1 MLFDSSLRRE
11 LWRGFVGTLVV
22 LLTVVLTMVL
32 IRVLGQAA
40 KGSVALADVS
50 LLLGYTMIAQVPTL
64 ITLALFVAV
73 VALLARLH
81 RDSEMVVWQTSGVR
95 LSRLLKPIWQ
105 MAWPVLVALGMLLL
119 VARPWGQQQTQVLKD
134 RFERR
139 SDIARVAPG
148 QFQSSADGKR
158 VFFID
163 SHSDGERTGKNVF
176 IVLSEG
182 DTEAVVSAREG
193 QIETIGAQRYLNLRQ
208 GERVETKLSTGE
220 KTRSRF
226 EQAQILVG
234 DAPVGNAGELGARGT
249 PTLELFNSTNRK
261 MQAELVWRLGT
272 LWSAANLVLIALA
285 SVNTQVRRGNAWSM
299 VWALL
304 VFVAYYNV
312 LTLTQAWVTSGKLSS
327 GAGLFG
333 IHGAIMLGALATLWW
348 RDGAWRRPGDGD
360 DADADA
366 PAAPTA
372 PATQGAGA

>member
-64 ITLALFVAV
+64 ISLALFVAV

-81 RDSEMVVWQTSGVR
+81 RDSEMVVWQASGVR
-95 LSRLLKPIWQ
+95 LTRLLKPIWQ
-105 MAWPVLVALGMLLL
+105 MAWPVLLALALLVL

-148 QFQSSADGKR
+148 QFQSSADGRR

-176 IVLSEG
+176 IVLTEG
-182 DTEAVVSAREG
+182 DIEAVVSAREG
-193 QIETIGAQRYLNLRQ
+193 QIETVGAQRYLDLRQ
-208 GERVETKLSTGE
+208 GERVQTTLSTGE
-220 KTRSRF
+220 KTRSSFDNAR
-226 EQAQILVG
+226 ILVG
-234 DAPVGNAGELGARGT
+234 DAPVGSAGELGARGT
-249 PTLELFNSTNRK
+249 PTLELFKAANRK
-261 MQAELVWRLGT
+261 MRAELVWRLGT
-272 LWSAANLVLIALA
+272 LWSAGNLVLIALA

-312 LTLTQAWVTSGKLSS
+312 LTLSQAWVTSGKLSG

-333 IHGAIMLGALATLWW
+333 IHGAITLAALATLWW
-348 RDGAWRRPGDGD
+348 RDGAWRKAVDADD
-360 DADADA
+360 DAA
-366 PAAPTA
+366 PPAQPVPRGAAA
-372 PATQGAGA
+372 

>member
-50 LLLGYTMIAQVPTL
+50 LLLGYTMIGQMPTL
-64 ITLALFVAV
+64 ISLALFVSV

-81 RDSEMVVWQTSGVR
+81 RDSEMVVWQASGVR

-105 MAWPVLVALGMLLL
+105 MAWPVLVALALLLL

-139 SDIARVAPG
+139 SDISRVAPG
-148 QFQSSADGKR
+148 QFQSSADGHR

-163 SHSDGERTGKNVF
+163 SHSDGESTGKNVF
-176 IVLSEG
+176 IVLTEG
-182 DTEAVVSAREG
+182 DIEAVVSAREG

-226 EQAQILVG
+226 RQARILVG
-234 DAPVGNAGELGARGT
+234 DAPVGAAGELGARGT
-249 PTLELFNSTNRK
+249 PTLDLFNASNRK
-261 MQAELVWRLGT
+261 MRAELVWRLGS
-272 LWSAANLVLIALA
+272 LWSAGNLVLIALA

-312 LTLTQAWVTSGKLSS
+312 LTLSQAWVNSGKLSD

-333 IHGAIMLGALATLWW
+333 IHGVITVAALLTLWW
-348 RDGAWRRPGDGD
+348 RDGAWRKAGDGD
-360 DADADA
+360 KDSGSALPA
-366 PAAPTA
+366 P
-372 PATQGAGA
+372 QGAAS